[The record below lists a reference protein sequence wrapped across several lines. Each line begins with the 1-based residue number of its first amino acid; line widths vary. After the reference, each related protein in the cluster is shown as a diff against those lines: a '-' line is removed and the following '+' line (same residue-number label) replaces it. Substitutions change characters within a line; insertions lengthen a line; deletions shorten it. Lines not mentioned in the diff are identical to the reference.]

1 MTALSLFYSSIAS
14 AVLSTSN
21 QCWIV
26 HGTDNTNVTQ
36 TYTKLGTSTGWS
48 EVIPQGTANAWAAA
62 GAIGSPSGNGLFL
75 DSAILSLS
83 GQTIAAGNWSA
94 TWRLASGHT
103 DGTLVGTFTADLRVR
118 AYKYNSGVY
127 TQIVSMSLTGQ
138 TINNVTTTFNL
149 PATSASAVSFGSG
162 DFLYLDF
169 WGNVTANAN
178 ADAVLQW
185 RFNRLSTANVVHT
198 GDSNASVTTPGYSA
212 TAGSSSSIMI
222 GGDMLAGH
230 FPMFGGTL

>member
-1 MTALSLFYSSIAS
+1 MTTFLSLFYTSIAS
-14 AVLSTSN
+14 AVLSTAN

-36 TYTKLGTSTGWS
+36 NYTKLGTATGWG

-62 GAIGSPSGNGLFL
+62 GSIGSPSGNGLFL

-94 TWRLASGHT
+94 AWRLASGHT
-103 DGTLVGTFTADLRVR
+103 DGSLIGSFTADLHVR
-118 AYKYNSGVY
+118 AYKYNSGTY
-127 TQIVSMSLTGQ
+127 TQIVDMSLTAQ
-138 TINNVTTTFNL
+138 TITNTTTTYNL
-149 PATSASAVSFGSG
+149 PATNASVVSFGSN

-178 ADAVLQW
+178 ADSVLQW
-185 RFNRLSTANVVHT
+185 RFNRLSNANVVHT

-212 TAGSSSSIMI
+212 TASSSSSII
-222 GGDMLAGH
+222 RGDMLAGH